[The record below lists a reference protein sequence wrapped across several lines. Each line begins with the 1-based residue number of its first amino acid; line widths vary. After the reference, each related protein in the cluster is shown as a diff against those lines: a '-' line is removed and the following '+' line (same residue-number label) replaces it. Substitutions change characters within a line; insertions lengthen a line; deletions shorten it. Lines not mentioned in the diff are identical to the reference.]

1 MVGSDDKN
9 AVVRYPLSPTQSGMH
24 LRTLMRRNEPVDVEQ
39 LVLRLGTKLDHATL
53 QKAWGH
59 LVADEPILRTYMN
72 WRTVGGPFQEVA
84 ESVNQGV
91 KLIELPD
98 NSEQEIKRLSLESR
112 NTPFDIEV
120 APLARLVHI
129 ICDGCSIL
137 VWTLHH
143 ILFDGRSYVLLL
155 DALFRAYRQI
165 LAGQIHKAPLH
176 RPFREFIV
184 SLETLDRE
192 AAKSHW
198 QRIFNE
204 YTPPPSLCQK
214 DLPRSNDTET
224 EATVVKR
231 LSAAD
236 TQALVQWS
244 EQHGVTLAS
253 TLHGLWCTML
263 SIVTGSL
270 DIIFGVTLAGRYV
283 NGHVFDG
290 PGLYINML
298 PLRWT
303 GHGNR
308 TFAETVVDLRRQ
320 NLALRLFAQTSL
332 ADIHRWVSITSGH
345 HLFETLV
352 VYDHQ
357 SLETQI
363 NTAHPFLLGCR
374 VEEYGSTGFPL
385 TLVAFGSPVLE
396 IRLIG
401 DPACVSHAKVVQVS
415 ELLHQLGRAV
425 PRHASKAQGCVANTM
440 RQY

>member
-1 MVGSDDKN
+1 MAGSDDKN
-9 AVVRYPLSPTQSGMH
+9 AVVRYPLSPTQSGML

-39 LVLRLGTKLDHATL
+39 IVLRLGTKLDHATL

-72 WRTVGGPFQEVA
+72 WRTVGGPFQEVV
-84 ESVNQGV
+84 ESVNHGV

-98 NSEQEIKRLSLESR
+98 NSEQEITRLSLESR

-120 APLARLVHI
+120 APLARLMHI
-129 ICDGCSIL
+129 ICEDCSIL

-155 DALFRAYRQI
+155 DALFRTYRQI
-165 LAGQIHKAPLH
+165 LAGQIHKVPLY
-176 RPFREFIV
+176 RPFREFIA

-204 YTPPPSLCQK
+204 YTPLSSLCQK

-224 EATVVKR
+224 EVAVVKR

-244 EQHGVTLAS
+244 EQHGVTLVS
-253 TLHGLWCTML
+253 TLYGLWCTTL
-263 SIVTGSL
+263 SILTGSL
-270 DIIFGVTLAGRYV
+270 DIVFGVTLAGRHV
-283 NGHVFDG
+283 NGEVFDG
-290 PGLYINML
+290 LGLYINTL

-308 TFAETVVDLRRQ
+308 TFAETAVDLRKQ
-320 NLALRLFAQTSL
+320 ILALRPYVQTSL
-332 ADIHRWVSITSGH
+332 TDIHRWVGIAPGY

-357 SLETQI
+357 SLETRL
-363 NTAHPFLLGCR
+363 NTTHPSFSDCR

-396 IRLIG
+396 TRVIG
-401 DPACVSHAKVVQVS
+401 DPSCISQAKAVQVI
-415 ELLHQLGRAV
+415 ELLHKLARAI
-425 PRHASKAQGCVANTM
+425 PRHTPQPIAQLVGQFAS
-440 RQY
+440 